1 MEEGDI
7 IHVDYDLYNG
17 ETGDLIETTR
27 EATAQ
32 EHEMHDENRT
42 YQPMVCVV
50 GSGSLIPGFEEAL
63 LSAKV
68 DKDVDL
74 ELAPADA
81 YGEKDATQIETISI
95 DKLRRAVRD
104 PNALYLGAPVNIGG
118 RQGYLSFLAADVHVS
133 TTTTQWLV
141 RPSSTTSRSLRSL
154 KGRKRK

>member
-63 LSAKV
+63 LEAEV

-74 ELAPADA
+74 ELAPGDA
-81 YGEKDATQIETISI
+81 YGEKDATMIETISI

-118 RQGYLSFLAADVHVS
+118 RQGYLSFLAA
-133 TTTTQWLV
+133 
-141 RPSSTTSRSLRSL
+141 
-154 KGRKRK
+154 GRARID